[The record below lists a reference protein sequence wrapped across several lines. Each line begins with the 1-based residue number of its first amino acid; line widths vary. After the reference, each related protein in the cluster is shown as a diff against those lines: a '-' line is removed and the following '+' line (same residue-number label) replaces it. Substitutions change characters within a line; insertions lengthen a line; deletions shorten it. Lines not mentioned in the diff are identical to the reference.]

1 MWRKTALSSWAE
13 RDKELLQDILEHGQE
28 ALDYLAGIG
37 FEDFQNDRRLQLVT
51 ERLMEII
58 GEAAGHLSDEARESI
73 PYDWHAVR
81 GLRNILSHQY
91 GNIDP
96 SVLYAASTN
105 QLPELLERIQ
115 AVLTG

>member
-28 ALDYLAGIG
+28 ALDYLTGIG

-58 GEAAGHLSDEARESI
+58 GEAAGHLSDEAREAI
-73 PYDWHAVR
+73 PHDWHAVR

-91 GNIDP
+91 ANVDP
-96 SVLYAASTN
+96 AVLYAASTN
-105 QLPELLERIQ
+105 QLPDLLERIQ
-115 AVLTG
+115 TALTE